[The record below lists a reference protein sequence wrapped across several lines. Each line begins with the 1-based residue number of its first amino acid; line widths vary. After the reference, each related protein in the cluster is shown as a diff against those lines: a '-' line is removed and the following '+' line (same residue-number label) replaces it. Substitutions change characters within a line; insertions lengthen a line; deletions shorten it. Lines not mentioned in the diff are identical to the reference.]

1 MIFVIKKASNIS
13 RLLKRA
19 FFYSLKHQPNNYPC
33 FGLKKY
39 QKWSNHQ
46 LIFCNFL
53 FFRLLFHQMNLLLV
67 EDEPSVVSVI
77 SRGLTD
83 EGFTVSISPDGLIAK
98 QMALDNQFDLII
110 LDIML
115 PGING
120 LELCKIIKEQKPN
133 TPIIM
138 LTALGTTENVVN
150 GLDNGADDYLIKPF
164 KFAELFARIRMLLR
178 RYHGVVSQDQ
188 IIAVG
193 DLQLN
198 LSAKTVKRNQQ
209 EIILT
214 ATEYRLLE
222 YMAKNKSKILS
233 RIDILENVWDIDF
246 NLGTNVVDVY
256 VNYLRKKIDKN
267 ADQKL
272 IHTAVGLG
280 YILKEK

>member
-1 MIFVIKKASNIS
+1 
-13 RLLKRA
+13 
-19 FFYSLKHQPNNYPC
+19 
-33 FGLKKY
+33 
-39 QKWSNHQ
+39 
-46 LIFCNFL
+46 
-53 FFRLLFHQMNLLLV
+53 MNLLLV

-83 EGFTVSISPDGLIAK
+83 EGFTVSIAPDGLIGK
-98 QMALDNQFDLII
+98 QLALENQFDLII

-120 LELCKIIKEQKPN
+120 LELCKIIKAEKPN
-133 TPIIM
+133 VPVIM

-178 RYHGVVSQDQ
+178 RYNGAATLDQ
-188 IIAVG
+188 IINIA
-193 DLQLN
+193 DLQIN
-198 LSAKTVKRNQQ
+198 LSAKTVKRNN
-209 EIILT
+209 EDVVLT

-233 RIDILENVWDIDF
+233 RIDILESVWDIDF

-267 ADQKL
+267 ANQKL

-280 YILKEK
+280 YVLKDK

>member
-1 MIFVIKKASNIS
+1 
-13 RLLKRA
+13 
-19 FFYSLKHQPNNYPC
+19 
-33 FGLKKY
+33 
-39 QKWSNHQ
+39 
-46 LIFCNFL
+46 
-53 FFRLLFHQMNLLLV
+53 MNLLLV

-77 SRGLTD
+77 SRGLSD
-83 EGFTVSISPDGLIAK
+83 EGFTVSIAPDGLIGK
-98 QMALDNQFDLII
+98 QMAIENQFDLII

-188 IIAVG
+188 IISVA
-193 DLQLN
+193 DLQIN

-214 ATEYRLLE
+214 ATEYRLIE

-267 ADQKL
+267 SDQKL

>member
-1 MIFVIKKASNIS
+1 
-13 RLLKRA
+13 
-19 FFYSLKHQPNNYPC
+19 
-33 FGLKKY
+33 
-39 QKWSNHQ
+39 
-46 LIFCNFL
+46 
-53 FFRLLFHQMNLLLV
+53 MNLLLV

-77 SRGLTD
+77 SRGLTE
-83 EGFTVSISPDGLIAK
+83 EGFTVSVAPDGLIGK
-98 QMALDNQFDLII
+98 QMALDNPFDLII

-120 LELCKIIKEQKPN
+120 LELCKIIKEHKPN

-164 KFAELFARIRMLLR
+164 KFAELFARIRTLLR
-178 RYHGVVSQDQ
+178 RFNGMASNDQ
-188 IIAVG
+188 VINIA
-193 DLQLN
+193 DLQIN
-198 LSAKTVKRNQQ
+198 LSAKAVKRDNKD
-209 EIILT
+209 IVLT

-222 YMAKNKSKILS
+222 FMAKNKSKILS
-233 RIDILENVWDIDF
+233 RIDILESVWDIDF

-267 ADQKL
+267 SEQKL

-280 YILKEK
+280 YVLKEK

>member
-1 MIFVIKKASNIS
+1 
-13 RLLKRA
+13 
-19 FFYSLKHQPNNYPC
+19 
-33 FGLKKY
+33 
-39 QKWSNHQ
+39 
-46 LIFCNFL
+46 
-53 FFRLLFHQMNLLLV
+53 MNLLLV
-67 EDEPSVVSVI
+67 EDEPNVVSVI
-77 SRGLTD
+77 SRGLSD
-83 EGFTVSISPDGLIAK
+83 EGFTVSIAPDGLIGK
-98 QMALDNQFDLII
+98 QMASQNHFDLII

-164 KFAELFARIRMLLR
+164 KFAELFARIRTLLR
-178 RYHGVVSQDQ
+178 RYNGTATLDQ
-188 IIAVG
+188 VITIA
-193 DLQLN
+193 DLQIN
-198 LSAKTVKRNQQ
+198 LTAKTVKRNNQDV
-209 EIILT
+209 ILT

-222 YMAKNKSKILS
+222 FMAKNKSKILS
-233 RIDILENVWDIDF
+233 RIDILESVWDIDF

-267 ADQKL
+267 SSQKL

-280 YILKEK
+280 YILKER

>member
-1 MIFVIKKASNIS
+1 
-13 RLLKRA
+13 
-19 FFYSLKHQPNNYPC
+19 
-33 FGLKKY
+33 
-39 QKWSNHQ
+39 
-46 LIFCNFL
+46 
-53 FFRLLFHQMNLLLV
+53 MNLLLV
-67 EDEPSVVSVI
+67 EDEPNVVAVI
-77 SRGLTD
+77 SRGLVD
-83 EGFTVSISPDGLIAK
+83 EGFKVSVAPDGTIGA
-98 QMALDNQFDLII
+98 QMAEQNQFDLII

-120 LELCKIIKEQKPN
+120 LELCKIIKNKTPN
-133 TPIIM
+133 VPIIM

-178 RYHGVVSQDQ
+178 RYSGAVSNDQ
-188 IIAVG
+188 LINIA
-193 DLQLN
+193 DLQIN
-198 LSAKTVKRNQQ
+198 LSAKTVVRNNLD
-209 EIILT
+209 ITLT

-222 YMAKNKSKILS
+222 FMAKNKSKILS

-256 VNYLRKKIDKN
+256 VNYLRKKIDKQ

-280 YILKEK
+280 YVLKDK

>member
-1 MIFVIKKASNIS
+1 
-13 RLLKRA
+13 
-19 FFYSLKHQPNNYPC
+19 
-33 FGLKKY
+33 
-39 QKWSNHQ
+39 
-46 LIFCNFL
+46 
-53 FFRLLFHQMNLLLV
+53 MNLLLV

-77 SRGLTD
+77 SRGLSD
-83 EGFTVSISPDGLIAK
+83 EGFTVSIAPDGLIGK
-98 QMALDNQFDLII
+98 QMAIENQFDLII

-188 IIAVG
+188 IITIA
-193 DLQLN
+193 DLQIN

-267 ADQKL
+267 SDQKL
-272 IHTAVGLG
+272 IHTVVGLG

>member
-1 MIFVIKKASNIS
+1 
-13 RLLKRA
+13 
-19 FFYSLKHQPNNYPC
+19 
-33 FGLKKY
+33 
-39 QKWSNHQ
+39 
-46 LIFCNFL
+46 
-53 FFRLLFHQMNLLLV
+53 MNLLLV

-83 EGFTVSISPDGLIAK
+83 EGFTVSIAPDGLIGK
-98 QMALDNQFDLII
+98 QMALENQFDLII

-188 IIAVG
+188 IITIA
-193 DLQLN
+193 DLQVN

-209 EIILT
+209 EIVLT

-222 YMAKNKSKILS
+222 YLAKNKSKILS

-267 ADQKL
+267 SDQKL

>member
-1 MIFVIKKASNIS
+1 
-13 RLLKRA
+13 
-19 FFYSLKHQPNNYPC
+19 
-33 FGLKKY
+33 
-39 QKWSNHQ
+39 
-46 LIFCNFL
+46 
-53 FFRLLFHQMNLLLV
+53 MNLLLV

-83 EGFTVSISPDGLIAK
+83 EGFTVSIAPDGLIGK
-98 QMALDNQFDLII
+98 QMAIENQFDLII

-178 RYHGVVSQDQ
+178 RYHGAVSQDQ
-188 IIAVG
+188 IISIA
-193 DLQLN
+193 DLQIN

-214 ATEYRLLE
+214 ATEYRLIE

-267 ADQKL
+267 SDQKL
-272 IHTAVGLG
+272 IHTVVGLG

>member
-1 MIFVIKKASNIS
+1 
-13 RLLKRA
+13 
-19 FFYSLKHQPNNYPC
+19 
-33 FGLKKY
+33 
-39 QKWSNHQ
+39 
-46 LIFCNFL
+46 
-53 FFRLLFHQMNLLLV
+53 MNLLLI
-67 EDEPSVVSVI
+67 EDEPNVVSVI
-77 SRGLTD
+77 SRGLTE
-83 EGFTVSISPDGLIAK
+83 EGFTVSVAPDGLIGK
-98 QMALDNQFDLII
+98 QLALENEFDLII

-120 LELCKIIKEQKPN
+120 LELCKIIKAEKPN
-133 TPIIM
+133 VPIIM

-178 RYHGVVSQDQ
+178 RYTGSANLDQ
-188 IIAVG
+188 VINVA
-193 DLQLN
+193 DLQIN
-198 LSAKTVKRNQQ
+198 LSAKSVKRNNT
-209 EIILT
+209 EVVLT

-233 RIDILENVWDIDF
+233 RIDILESVWDIDF

-267 ADQKL
+267 SDQKL

-280 YILKEK
+280 YVLKG

>member
-1 MIFVIKKASNIS
+1 
-13 RLLKRA
+13 
-19 FFYSLKHQPNNYPC
+19 
-33 FGLKKY
+33 
-39 QKWSNHQ
+39 
-46 LIFCNFL
+46 
-53 FFRLLFHQMNLLLV
+53 MNLLLV

-77 SRGLTD
+77 LRGLTD
-83 EGFTVSISPDGLIAK
+83 EGFTVSIAPDGLIGK
-98 QMALDNQFDLII
+98 QMAIENQFDLII

-188 IIAVG
+188 IITLA
-193 DLQLN
+193 DLQIN